1 VVLALALGVAHGQN
15 TAPQPQPQTQKQ
27 NQPLPEPE
35 TGITTE
41 TVPVPG
47 PKPETAMTPAQARE
61 LFRSVDT
68 ILKFDSQDTGLPI
81 KHTVKRRL
89 TTRKAIEAF
98 LLEKMKEDKD
108 TARVERSSIV
118 MKKFGLLPADFDLRP
133 FMLSLL
139 KEQIAGYY
147 DSKTKTV
154 NLLNW
159 INPEEQKP
167 VLAHELT
174 HALQDQH
181 VDLEKWGDHSYE
193 APGGTPKNVT
203 EDNRT
208 IQTDEDDTARE
219 AAIEGQAMVA
229 YMDWSLAP
237 MAQSLRT
244 SPDVPLDPPSTT
256 DKPDPDSPVLSS
268 APLVL
273 RASLLFPYQDGL
285 RFEQILLKDHGAH
298 AAFAAVL
305 DWPPGSSYEIMH
317 PHEYEQHAH
326 PARLTLPDLHP
337 LLDATYQPYD
347 LGVMGELDVRMLG
360 EIFGGAGPS
369 ADLAKTWDGGVYY
382 AAQSRS
388 AVAAGKGGST
398 ASIGLIYLS
407 QWTTPEAARA
417 FAGLYEA
424 SLSRKYK
431 QLKPETAPGGLVA
444 AAAPAPPPSFTQMRY
459 ATEEGPVVI
468 TTSDRQVFVSE
479 GFAEDLADSL
489 QQKMLEANAENLARS
504 LVGDGNKDQAAELSA
519 PLVRLFGGMGMMK
532 AGLKLR
538 PVSGPRVY

>member
-1 VVLALALGVAHGQN
+1 
-15 TAPQPQPQTQKQ
+15 
-27 NQPLPEPE
+27 
-35 TGITTE
+35 
-41 TVPVPG
+41 
-47 PKPETAMTPAQARE
+47 
-61 LFRSVDT
+61 
-68 ILKFDSQDTGLPI
+68 
-81 KHTVKRRL
+81 
-89 TTRKAIEAF
+89 
-98 LLEKMKEDKD
+98 
-108 TARVERSSIV
+108 
-118 MKKFGLLPADFDLRP
+118 
-133 FMLSLL
+133 
-139 KEQIAGYY
+139 
-147 DSKTKTV
+147 
-154 NLLNW
+154 
-159 INPEEQKP
+159 
-167 VLAHELT
+167 
-174 HALQDQH
+174 
-181 VDLEKWGDHSYE
+181 
-193 APGGTPKNVT
+193 
-203 EDNRT
+203 
-208 IQTDEDDTARE
+208 
-219 AAIEGQAMVA
+219 
-229 YMDWSLAP
+229 
-237 MAQSLRT
+237 
-244 SPDVPLDPPSTT
+244 
-256 DKPDPDSPVLSS
+256 
-268 APLVL
+268 
-273 RASLLFPYQDGL
+273 
-285 RFEQILLKDHGAH
+285 
-298 AAFAAVL
+298 
-305 DWPPGSSYEIMH
+305 
-317 PHEYEQHAH
+317 
-326 PARLTLPDLHP
+326 
-337 LLDATYQPYD
+337 
-347 LGVMGELDVRMLG
+347 MGELDVRMLG